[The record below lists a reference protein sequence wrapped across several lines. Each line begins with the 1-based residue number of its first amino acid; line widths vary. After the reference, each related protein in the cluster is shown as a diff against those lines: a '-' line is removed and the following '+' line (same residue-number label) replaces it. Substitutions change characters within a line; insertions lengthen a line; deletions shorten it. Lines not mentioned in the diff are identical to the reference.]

1 MTAGL
6 VLILVVAVA
15 YLATHLAFDW
25 IARRFLIVS
34 GAEYLL
40 LGILLGPQVSG
51 VLSAEAV
58 ASFAPLTTLAL
69 GWIGAIV
76 GVQFAIPALVQ
87 IRSQTYKLALL
98 QSLLTVAFVAGLE
111 VLALAWLFGVP
122 YSVAVPPGLALG
134 AIAAASSPSAIEVA
148 SRRLGRRGPVVRLLQ
163 VATSIDALVSV
174 LVLGLLICLVHPV
187 SPGLDRQLTATE
199 WAAVSI
205 GIGAVGGLL
214 FHLFLGT
221 ERERDRLFIAL
232 AGALI
237 LVSGAAAYLGLS
249 PLLASLVMAAT
260 LANTSENRER
270 IAMTLYGAER
280 PFYFVLLV
288 FAGAS
293 WRPSLQGWW
302 WLPVVLFLAA
312 RYVGKVGGARLAA
325 RMSGSL
331 EELGPNWGRALI
343 GQGGLALALGLDYL
357 PHASAL
363 APNIVFSAAVASVL
377 LTDLSAARIVRSVVL
392 PFVPGA
398 ERLARQVEGEGEG
411 EGEENGTNGTNGSSA
426 PGATEP
432 TIGGAAGATG
442 PVPPAGG

>member
-1 MTAGL
+1 MSAGL
-6 VLILVVAVA
+6 VLILVVALA

-51 VLSAEAV
+51 VLSVEAV
-58 ASFAPLTTLAL
+58 ESFAPLTTLAL

-87 IRSQTYKLALL
+87 IRSTTYKLALL

-111 VLALAWLFGVP
+111 VLALAWLFDVP
-122 YSVAVPPGLALG
+122 YAVSLPPGLALG
-134 AIAAASSPSAIEVA
+134 AIATASSPSAIAVA

-163 VATSIDALVSV
+163 VATSIDSFVAV
-174 LVLGLLICLVHPV
+174 LVLGLLLCLVHPA

-199 WAAVSI
+199 WAVVSI

-214 FHLFLGT
+214 FHLFLGG

-260 LANTSENRER
+260 LANTSENREQ
-270 IAMTLYGAER
+270 IAQTLYGAER

-293 WRPSLQGWW
+293 WRPSLQAWW

-312 RYVGKVGGARLAA
+312 RYVGKVGGARLAT
-325 RMSGSL
+325 RISGSL
-331 EELGPNWGRALI
+331 DELGPDWGRALI

-357 PHASAL
+357 PHAGAL

-392 PFVPGA
+392 PLVPGGEA
-398 ERLARQVEGEGEG
+398 LARRVEEATGEH
-411 EGEENGTNGTNGSSA
+411 GTGDGAPEPAPSS
-426 PGATEP
+426 EP
-432 TIGGAAGATG
+432 ALGGAAGSTG

>member
-51 VLSAEAV
+51 ALSAEAIE
-58 ASFAPLTTLAL
+58 SFAPLTTLAL

-76 GVQFAIPALVQ
+76 GVQFAIPALVH
-87 IRSQTYKLALL
+87 IRGRTYRLALL
-98 QSLLTVAFVAGLE
+98 QSLVTVAFVAGLE
-111 VLALAWLFGVP
+111 VLALAWLFEGP
-122 YSVAVPPGLALG
+122 YAVALPPGLALG

-148 SRRLGRRGPVVRLLQ
+148 SRRLRHAPIVRQLQ
-163 VATSIDALVSV
+163 VATAIDALVAV
-174 LVLGLLICLVHPV
+174 LVLGLLLCLVHPP

-199 WAAVSI
+199 WAVVSI
-205 GIGAVGGLL
+205 GIGVVGGLL
-214 FHLFLGT
+214 FHLFLGG

-237 LVSGAAAYLGLS
+237 LVSGAASYLGLS
-249 PLLASLVMAAT
+249 PLLASLVMATT
-260 LANTSENRER
+260 LANTSENRAE
-270 IAMTLYGAER
+270 IARTLYGAER

-293 WRPSLQGWW
+293 WRPSLQAWW
-302 WLPVVLFLAA
+302 VLPIVLFLAA
-312 RYVGKVGGARLAA
+312 RYVGKVGGARLAT
-325 RMSGSL
+325 RLSGSL
-331 EELGPNWGRALI
+331 GELGPDWGRALI

-357 PHASAL
+357 PHAGAL

-392 PFVPGA
+392 PLVPGGEA
-398 ERLARQVEGEGEG
+398 LARRVEEEDHGGASEDAAQAAPTGRIGEAP
-411 EGEENGTNGTNGSSA
+411 A
-426 PGATEP
+426 PGA
-432 TIGGAAGATG
+432 GS
-442 PVPPAGG
+442 